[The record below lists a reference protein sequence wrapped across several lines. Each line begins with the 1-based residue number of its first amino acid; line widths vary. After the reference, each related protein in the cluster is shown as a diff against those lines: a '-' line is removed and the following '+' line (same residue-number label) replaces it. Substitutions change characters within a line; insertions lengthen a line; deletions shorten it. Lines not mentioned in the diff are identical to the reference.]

1 MNSSLPAIKLSI
13 VNLRPPGSLIRAS
26 AGHDFF
32 NFASSFPYSIDKRDL
47 VTRTVEILI
56 IASFQR
62 QFTLILQAR
71 DMGSA
76 GVIEEASYSGIVLP
90 GPTWHTLN
98 HQGRNAH
105 LAYRVRVQCADHY
118 YNATCTKFC
127 RPRND
132 IFGHYTC
139 DENGDK
145 VCIQGWKGVDCE
157 TGECFC
163 FLLEN
168 PFGICCVH

>member
-1 MNSSLPAIKLSI
+1 
-13 VNLRPPGSLIRAS
+13 
-26 AGHDFF
+26 
-32 NFASSFPYSIDKRDL
+32 
-47 VTRTVEILI
+47 
-56 IASFQR
+56 
-62 QFTLILQAR
+62 LILQAR
-71 DMGSA
+71 DEVSA

-98 HQGRNAH
+98 HQGKNAH

-157 TGECFC
+157 TGEFNSRSTINDYSGSLLHSHTSLTKIPNVLNPTFRLIVTLNSV
-163 FLLEN
+163 FLFRKKFSSIN
-168 PFGICCVH
+168 W

>member
-1 MNSSLPAIKLSI
+1 MNCSE
-13 VNLRPPGSLIRAS
+13 
-26 AGHDFF
+26 
-32 NFASSFPYSIDKRDL
+32 
-47 VTRTVEILI
+47 VEPNCWKNWKNKMNVWYNNCNTIILWI
-56 IASFQR
+56 YFFQR

-71 DMGSA
+71 EEASA

-90 GPTWHTLN
+90 GPKWHTLN
-98 HQGRNAH
+98 HHGQNAH
-105 LAYRVRVQCADHY
+105 LAYQVRVQCSDHY

-145 VCIQGWKGVDCE
+145 VCIQGWKGADCE
-157 TGECFC
+157 TGKKIIIATT
-163 FLLEN
+163 LLYWVWACEQ
-168 PFGICCVH
+168 FSFTKVR